1 MLISEQF
8 LLSDVIKAISNFNY
22 FNYFSKFSYF
32 NYRVVSIIGLPSKLF
47 LWLISF
53 KVNKMSKN
61 NKYNKIKRTFV
72 LMWRKM

>member
-8 LLSDVIKAISNFNY
+8 LLSKVKKTTSNFNY

-32 NYRVVSIIGLPSKLF
+32 NYRVVFIIRLTSKLF

-53 KVNKMSKN
+53 KINKMSKN
-61 NKYNKIKRTFV
+61 NK
-72 LMWRKM
+72 